1 MAKSAKR
8 LASKAAPKLGTPTDL
23 SQKGVDAISA
33 ELRKLLA
40 DTFALYI
47 KTKNFHWHA
56 SGPNFRDYH
65 LLLDEHASQIY
76 DSTDDLAER
85 ARKIGGRTF
94 HSIGEI
100 AKLSRVKDNDEAFV
114 APIDMLRELMDENKK
129 MMKRM
134 RDVHAICDKYDDVAT
149 ASILENFIDQT
160 ERRNWFLFE
169 ISRNQDASG
178 H

>member
-1 MAKSAKR
+1 MTKAKT
-8 LASKAAPKLGTPTDL
+8 ASGKVASDLDTPTDL
-23 SQKGVDAISA
+23 PQEGVDKISA
-33 ELRKLLA
+33 AMNTILA

-47 KTKNFHWHA
+47 KTKNFHWHV

-65 LLLDEHASQIY
+65 LLFDEHASQIY
-76 DSTDDLAER
+76 DSTDELAER
-85 ARKIGGRTF
+85 ARKIGGRTIR
-94 HSIGEI
+94 SIGEI

-114 APIDMLRELMDENKK
+114 SPIDMLRELMDENKK

-169 ISRNQDASG
+169 ISRNLDQSG

>member
-1 MAKSAKR
+1 MAKAAKR
-8 LASKAAPKLGTPTDL
+8 PASKPAAKLSPPTDL
-23 SQKGVDAISA
+23 SPKGIDAISA
-33 ELRKLLA
+33 ELRKLLS

-47 KTKNFHWHA
+47 KTKNFHWHV

-65 LLLDEHASQIY
+65 LLFDEHASQIY
-76 DSTDDLAER
+76 DMTDDLAER
-85 ARKIGGRTF
+85 ARKIGGRTI

-100 AKLSRVKDNDEAFV
+100 AKLSRVKDNDEPFV
-114 APIDMLRELMDENKK
+114 APIDMLNELMDENKK

-134 RDVHAICDKYDDVAT
+134 RDVHAVCDKYNDVAT

>member
-1 MAKSAKR
+1 MAKTAKR
-8 LASKAAPKLGTPTDL
+8 PASKAAPKLGTPTDL
-23 SQKGVDAISA
+23 SPKGVDAISA
-33 ELRKLLA
+33 ELRKLLS

-47 KTKNFHWHA
+47 KTKNFHWHV

-65 LLLDEHASQIY
+65 LLFDEHASQIY
-76 DSTDDLAER
+76 DMTDDLAER
-85 ARKIGGRTF
+85 ARKIGGRTI

-114 APIDMLRELMDENKK
+114 APIDMLMELMDENKK

-134 RDVHAICDKYDDVAT
+134 REVHAVCDKYDDVAT

-169 ISRNQDASG
+169 ISRNQDSSG

>member
-1 MAKSAKR
+1 MANTAKR
-8 LASKAAPKLGTPTDL
+8 PASKPASRLGTPTDL
-23 SQKGVDAISA
+23 SPKGVEAISA

-47 KTKNFHWHA
+47 KTKNFHWHV

-65 LLLDEHASQIY
+65 LLFDEHASQIY
-76 DSTDDLAER
+76 DSTDELAER
-85 ARKIGGRTF
+85 ARKIGGRTIR
-94 HSIGEI
+94 SIGEI
-100 AKLSRVKDNDEAFV
+100 AKLSRAKDNDEAFV
-114 APIDMLRELMDENKK
+114 SPIDMLRELMDENKK

-169 ISRNQDASG
+169 ISRNLDQSG